1 MLSPLRYIQTLKIG
15 DANRF
20 LISLLTRNVAFGD
33 FSISSIVIMW
43 ATTQI
48 CPVSSLDLVNFGIE
62 LIFFRVNVTEFAEL
76 KYALVI

>member
-20 LISLLTRNVAFGD
+20 LVSLLTRNVAFGD
-33 FSISSIVIMW
+33 SSISSIVIMW

-62 LIFFRVNVTEFAEL
+62 MNFFGL
-76 KYALVI
+76 M